1 MKANPTPLRVLFI
14 ASEADPLVKVGGLGD
29 VAGSLPRALQAL
41 LPADLDGRQP
51 DIRLALP
58 FHSAIT
64 QKLPEIQLVA
74 SFTVPHA
81 TGEIAGRA
89 FETKVQGVT
98 VYLIEGA
105 PIPPNA
111 PVYNTQNSR
120 EDGEKYVFFSLAAL
134 EVVKKLDWKPDILHA
149 NDWHTATAVYALAL
163 RRASDPFFAE
173 TRSIISIHNLPF
185 MGTGAEP
192 VLTAYGIPP
201 AQDERLPHWA
211 RLFPLPLALLTAD
224 HIVAVSPNY
233 ARELL
238 TPAFGCGL
246 QDFLSTRQDALSG
259 IINGLEVSAWD
270 PATDATLTA
279 NFNADNLEA
288 RAKNKQALLEE
299 MGLSALPDAPLLI
312 MIGRMD
318 NQKGVDL
325 AIEGL
330 RLVTDQPWQ
339 AILLGTGDPL
349 VESAARS
356 LEVELPD
363 RVRAAIRFDGK
374 LARRLYASGDM
385 LLMPSRYEPCGLAQ
399 MIAMR
404 YGCVPVARQTGGLQD
419 TIRDN
424 READG
429 TGFLFGDA
437 SPTAFTVAV
446 LRALA
451 LYPNRNAWREM
462 QLRGMRED
470 FSWQPSARAYGRLYL
485 DLLQRPPLPRPEVGF
500 SES

>member
-1 MKANPTPLRVLFI
+1 MLPPQTEISDLHVLFI
-14 ASEADPLVKVGGLGD
+14 AAEADPLVKAGGLGD
-29 VAGSLPRALQAL
+29 VAGSLPVAIHNLN
-41 LPADLDGRQP
+41 LPSDQHI
-51 DIRLALP
+51 DIRLAIP
-58 FHSAIT
+58 FYNPIKT
-64 QKLPEIQLVA
+64 KP
-74 SFTVPHA
+74 FT
-81 TGEIAGRA
+81 
-89 FETKVQGVT
+89 FTKVAEFDLESTEGLKEVIVFSTKVSDIT
-98 VYLIEGA
+98 VYLIAGE
-105 PIPPNA
+105 PI
-111 PVYNTQNSR
+111 SR
-120 EDGEKYVFFSLAAL
+120 SDETYGSDFQSDAEKFVFFSLACL
-134 EVVKKLDWKPDILHA
+134 KLPSVLKWRCDILHT

-246 QDFLSTRQDALSG
+246 QDFLSTRQEALSG

-299 MGLSALPDAPLLI
+299 MELSALPDAPLLI

-363 RVRAAIRFDGK
+363 RVRAVIRFDGK

>member
-1 MKANPTPLRVLFI
+1 MSTESSPLRVLFI

-41 LPADLDGRQP
+41 LPADLDGHTP

-81 TGEIAGRA
+81 TGDIAGRA
-89 FETKVQGVT
+89 FETRVQGVT

-111 PVYNTQNSR
+111 PVYNTINQR
-120 EDGEKYVFFSLAAL
+120 EDSEKYVFFSLAVL
-134 EVVKKLDWKPDILHA
+134 EMVKKLGWQPDILHA

-163 RRASDPFFAE
+163 RRTTDPFFAK

-192 VLTAYGIPP
+192 VLTAYGLPP
-201 AQDERLPHWA
+201 TRDERLPHWA
-211 RLFPLPLALLTAD
+211 RQFPLPLALLSAD

-246 QDFLSTRQDALSG
+246 QDFLATRQEALSG

-270 PATDATLTA
+270 PATDPTLAT
-279 NFNADNLEA
+279 NFSAADLDPRA
-288 RAKNKQALLEE
+288 RNKQALLE
-299 MGLSALPDAPLLI
+299 ALELPASPDVPLLI

-325 AIEGL
+325 AIDGL

-339 AILLGTGDPL
+339 AVLLGTGDPL
-349 VESAARS
+349 VETAARS

-363 RVRAAIRFDGK
+363 RVRAVIRFDGQ
-374 LARRLYASGDM
+374 LARRMYASGDM

-424 READG
+424 REPQG

-451 LYPNRNAWREM
+451 LYPNRGAWREM
-462 QLRGMRED
+462 QLRGMHTD

-485 DLLQRPPLPRPEVGF
+485 ELLQRPPLPRPEVGF
-500 SES
+500 SEN